1 MIQSD
6 LKFKIITAGDAAVGK
21 TTLLRRYVEGKFK
34 FNTLMTVGVD
44 ILHKMVNL
52 DDGNVCSLQ
61 LWDLGG
67 QKMFRSM
74 LDSFVGGASGGF
86 LMFDLTN
93 HSSFEN
99 LLEWVTI
106 MRKYDNTLPI
116 ILLGSKNDLKDSI
129 SVSDEDAIESVE
141 KHNMAGYFK
150 TSSKTGY
157 NVNEAFEELTK
168 IVVNINVLSTE
179 NHSIKL

>member
-6 LKFKIITAGDAAVGK
+6 LKFKIITAGDASVGK
-21 TTLLRRYVEGKFK
+21 TTLLRRYVDGKFS
-34 FNTLMTVGVD
+34 FDTLMTVGVD
-44 ILHKMVNL
+44 ILHKMIL
-52 DDGNVCSLQ
+52 LEDGNVCSLQ

-67 QKMFRSM
+67 QQMFRSM

-86 LMFDLTN
+86 LMFDLTK

-99 LLEWVTI
+99 IPEWVTI

-116 ILLGSKNDLKDSI
+116 ILLGSKYDLKDSI
-129 SVSDEDAIESVE
+129 AISDENAIEFVE
-141 KHNMAGYFK
+141 KHNMSGYFK

-157 NVNEAFEELTK
+157 NVNEAFEKLTK
-168 IVVNINVLSTE
+168 IVVNINR
-179 NHSIKL
+179 IK